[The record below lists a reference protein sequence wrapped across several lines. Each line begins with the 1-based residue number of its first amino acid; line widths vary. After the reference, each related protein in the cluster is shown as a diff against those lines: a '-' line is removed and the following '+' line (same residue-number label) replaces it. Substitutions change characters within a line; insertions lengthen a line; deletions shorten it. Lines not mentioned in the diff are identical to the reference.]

1 MALLGLKVV
10 VFTHH
15 AFLPWSSHYELQ
27 GVRKADCAGTFS
39 QVAGRN
45 RLPHPSPAPYVG
57 CAPGAHALESLD
69 TVSSPG
75 NELNSAL

>member
-1 MALLGLKVV
+1 MVAL
-10 VFTHH
+10 THR
-15 AFLPWSSHYELQ
+15 AFLPWSSHSELR
-27 GVRKADCAGTFS
+27 GVRKADCARTFS

-57 CAPGAHALESLD
+57 CAPGAHALESQD
-69 TVSSPG
+69 TVSSLG